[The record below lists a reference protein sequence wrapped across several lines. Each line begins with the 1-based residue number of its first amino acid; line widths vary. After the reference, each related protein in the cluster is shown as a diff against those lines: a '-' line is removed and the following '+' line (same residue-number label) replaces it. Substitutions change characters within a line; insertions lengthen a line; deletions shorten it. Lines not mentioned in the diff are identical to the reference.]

1 MRRETQRE
9 DVQLYTE
16 MTVPASGKRKKWSIE
31 LFYCFPSFTVDLC
44 MCLPACVDLFLP
56 VAAASNMTTNK
67 TERQAVCSKRPCAEH
82 SSCSSCTQ
90 SNCMWCSNLALCIDT
105 NAYVASFPYGQCM
118 DWTTKQ
124 DKCNGQ
130 CGFDGGQGRME
141 VGGEGSRWLYY
152 QVQLW
157 SCVYVC
163 VCVGGGGAVC
173 ERERGL

>member
-1 MRRETQRE
+1 M
-9 DVQLYTE
+9 
-16 MTVPASGKRKKWSIE
+16 
-31 LFYCFPSFTVDLC
+31 
-44 MCLPACVDLFLP
+44 DLFLP

-90 SNCMWCSNLALCIDT
+90 SSCMWCSNLALCIDT

-130 CGFDGGQGRME
+130 CGFDGGQGRLE
-141 VGGEGSRWLYY
+141 VGGGSRWLYY

-157 SCVYVC
+157 WCVY
-163 VCVGGGGAVC
+163 VCVGGGGVR
-173 ERERGL
+173 ERERESCDSWCCVHCIFLSIFPFYNFSYYVHIVFHCSIHV